1 MIMEPASRDK
11 IERSVVV
18 EVPIPSVLAIGQSI
32 IVVTQIRMRGE
43 TAGRPNPYCPYTV
56 CDGKGYSAAR
66 CNSASGRTICRK
78 AERALDT

>member
-32 IVVTQIRMRGE
+32 IVVTQIRINYRRHSNKDAWRNRWE
-43 TAGRPNPYCPYTV
+43 TEPSLSVYRL
-56 CDGKGYSAAR
+56 R
-66 CNSASGRTICRK
+66 RTRLLS
-78 AERALDT
+78 R

>member
-18 EVPIPSVLAIGQSI
+18 EVPIPSVLAIGKSI

-43 TAGRPNPYCPYTV
+43 TAGRPNPHCPCTL
-56 CDGKGYSAAR
+56 CDGQGYSAAR
-66 CNSASGRTICRK
+66 CNSACGRTICRK

>member
-11 IERSVVV
+11 IEQSVVV

-32 IVVTQIRMRGE
+32 IVVTQISVRGK
-43 TAGRPNPYCPYTV
+43 TAGRPNPHCPCTV
-56 CDGKGYSAAR
+56 CDGQRYSAAR